1 MERPYVLGVDLDGV
15 CGDYTDAF
23 RTVVAEE
30 LGCGLDDLPLERSW
44 DFTEW
49 GLDSEEFERLHH
61 HAVTKR
67 RILRWMPV
75 IDSAADTLW
84 RLSDAGVW
92 IRIIT
97 HRLYVNWSHATAI
110 SDTVE
115 WLDRVRI
122 PYRDICFMGDKPE
135 VGADLYIDDGPH
147 NIEALRDT
155 GNRVIIFDTPYNRH
169 VVGTRALHGKSA
181 SKLSFVTPPR
191 GVTNS
196 RCPSLAWNIS
206 QAAYHAVDRDVDK
219 IGKRTKNRPNAGGS
233 RGIAFQRRLADPP
246 SRRRTRKLSDSA
258 VPRKQRLRPR
268 SCRLSPEGFVGW
280 PQRPAVR
287 WRPPLWRSHAPVPV
301 PSRLAPPGL

>member
-30 LGCGLDDLPLERSW
+30 LGCELDDLPLERSW

-110 SDTVE
+110 SATA
-115 WLDRVRI
+115 I
-122 PYRDICFMGDKPE
+122 S
-135 VGADLYIDDGPH
+135 
-147 NIEALRDT
+147 T
-155 GNRVIIFDTPYNRH
+155 RH
-169 VVGTRALHGKSA
+169 H
-181 SKLSFVTPPR
+181 
-191 GVTNS
+191 
-196 RCPSLAWNIS
+196 
-206 QAAYHAVDRDVDK
+206 YHYQYTFR
-219 IGKRTKNRPNAGGS
+219 
-233 RGIAFQRRLADPP
+233 P
-246 SRRRTRKLSDSA
+246 SRACRREEEPPAQS
-258 VPRKQRLRPR
+258 R
-268 SCRLSPEGFVGW
+268 S
-280 PQRPAVR
+280 RPA
-287 WRPPLWRSHAPVPV
+287 W
-301 PSRLAPPGL
+301 

>member
-97 HRLYVNWSHATAI
+97 HRLYVNWGHATAI
-110 SDTVE
+110 ADTVA
-115 WLDRVRI
+115 WLDRAQI

-147 NIEALRDT
+147 NVMALRET
-155 GNRVIIFDTPYNRH
+155 GNRVIIFDAPYNRDLP
-169 VVGTRALHGKSA
+169 GTRARPWAECEHLVLQDA
-181 SKLSFVTPPR
+181 AER
-191 GVTNS
+191 GYDFQT
-196 RCPSLAWNIS
+196 SLP
-206 QAAYHAVDRDVDK
+206 
-219 IGKRTKNRPNAGGS
+219 GLE
-233 RGIAFQRRLADPP
+233 RGA
-246 SRRRTRKLSDSA
+246 
-258 VPRKQRLRPR
+258 QRL
-268 SCRLSPEGFVGW
+268 GD
-280 PQRPAVR
+280 
-287 WRPPLWRSHAPVPV
+287 
-301 PSRLAPPGL
+301 